1 MVDLNH
7 LICHFTGLDLERI
20 NKCVGDPEADEE
32 NPVLKAEQDAQI
44 GQGSRGDVT
53 ILPTLVVNNKQYRGK
68 LEKSAVLK
76 AVCSGFEETTE
87 PDVCLSQ
94 EIQTNECLESNGG
107 CWQDKTNNFTACKDT
122 FRGRVCEC
130 PIARGV
136 KFVGDGY
143 THCEGTHLHF
153 ISSRWVG
160 SIYFFGIIFS
170 FV

>member
-1 MVDLNH
+1 LWI
-7 LICHFTGLDLERI
+7 LSF
-20 NKCVGDPEADEE
+20 
-32 NPVLKAEQDAQI
+32 QI